1 MAKHD
6 LNKFRNIGIMA
17 HIDAGKTTTT
27 ERVLYYTGV
36 SHKIGE
42 VHEGTATMDWME
54 QEQER
59 GITITSAATTCFWKR
74 SGTEY
79 RINIIDTPGHVDFT
93 MEVERSLRVLDGAVA
108 VFDGVAGVEPQ
119 SETVWR
125 QADKYGVPRI
135 CFINKLDRAGAS
147 FQRSFDS
154 IIARLGAN
162 PVALQIPIGLEDQF
176 KGVVDLIQMKGLI
189 WNDESKGAEY
199 EVVDVPAELL
209 AEAEAARHKLIEA
222 VADVDEELMM
232 KYLEDEGA
240 SITEDEIRAALRKGT
255 IELKLVP
262 VVTGSA
268 FKNKGV
274 QTLLD
279 AVVDYLPSPL
289 DIPPVEGVNPKTG
302 EVETRPA
309 DASAPFSGLVFKI
322 MADKHLGQLSFVRIY
337 SGTIKAGSYAY
348 NPIKDNRERVG
359 RLMRM
364 HANKRED
371 IDEASAGEIIA
382 IGGMKQVTTGD
393 TVCDENKPIV
403 LEAMEFPA
411 PVIRVA
417 VEPKT
422 RADQDKLGIA
432 LSRLAQEDPSFNVST
447 DHETGQTI
455 IAGMG
460 ELHLEIIVDR
470 MKREFGVEA
479 NVGKPQVAYRE
490 TITQPAPG
498 KEVFKKQT
506 GGRGQYGHVE
516 LEIEPAPGE
525 GFVFENE
532 ITGGA
537 IPKEYIKPTEQ
548 GVRDAMERGFLA
560 GYELVDIR
568 VKLVFGSYHEVDSDE
583 RSFHIAGSLA
593 FQDAVKK
600 AKPVLLEPIMRV
612 EVVTPEDYMGAV
624 NGDLNRRRGQ
634 IEKMEPRTGGVQV
647 ITAFVPLSEMFGYT
661 TDLRSATQ
669 GRATSTMHFERYE
682 QAPKNVAEE
691 VIAKVQGV
699 AK

>member
-6 LNKFRNIGIMA
+6 LSKFRNIGIMA

-27 ERVLYYTGV
+27 ERILYYTGIT
-36 SHKIGE
+36 HKIGE

-59 GITITSAATTCFWKR
+59 GITITSAATTCFWER
-74 SGTEY
+74 NGIDH

-147 FQRSFDS
+147 FDRSFES
-154 IIARLGAN
+154 IITRLGAN
-162 PVALQIPIGLEDQF
+162 PVALQIPIGLEDQL
-176 KGVVDLIQMKGLI
+176 KGVVDLISMKGLI
-189 WNDESKGAEY
+189 WKDETKGAEY
-199 EVVDVPAELL
+199 ETTEIPEDLK
-209 AEAEAARHKLIEA
+209 AEAAAAREKLIEA
-222 VADVDEELMM
+222 VASVDDDLMHKYIEGEEIS
-232 KYLEDEGA
+232 EQ
-240 SITEDEIRAALRKGT
+240 EIRKALRAGT
-255 IELKLVP
+255 ISLKIVP

-289 DIPPVEGVNPKTG
+289 DIPPVEGVNPKTNQK
-302 EVETRPA
+302 ETRPPE
-309 DASAPFSGLVFKI
+309 ASAPFSGLVFKI

-337 SGTIKAGSYAY
+337 SGTTKAGSYAY
-348 NPIKDNRERVG
+348 NPVKDAKERVG

-371 IDEASAGEIIA
+371 IEDASAGEIIA

-393 TVCDENKPIV
+393 TICDENKPIV

-422 RADQDKLGIA
+422 RQDQDKLGVA
-432 LSRLAQEDPSFNVST
+432 LNRLAQEDPSFNVST
-447 DHETGQTI
+447 DQETGQTI

-490 TITQPAPG
+490 TITQPAAG
-498 KEVFKKQT
+498 KEIYKKQT
-506 GGRGQYGHVE
+506 GGRGQFGHVE
-516 LEIEPAPGE
+516 IEIEPAPGE
-525 GFVFENE
+525 GFVFVNE

-537 IPKEYIKPTEQ
+537 IPKEYIKPVEQ
-548 GVRDAMERGFLA
+548 GIRDAMERGFLA
-560 GYELVDIR
+560 GYEMVDIKVR
-568 VKLVFGSYHEVDSDE
+568 LVFGNYHEVDSDE

-600 AKPVLLEPIMRV
+600 ASPVLLEPIMRV
-612 EVVTPEDYMGAV
+612 EVVTPNEYTGPV
-624 NGDLNRRRGQ
+624 NGDLHSRRGKIQ
-634 IEKMEPRTGGVQV
+634 STEPRVGGAQV

-682 QAPKNVAEE
+682 QAPKNIAEE

-699 AK
+699 AR

>member
-6 LNKFRNIGIMA
+6 LSKFRNIGIMA

-27 ERVLYYTGV
+27 ERVLYYTGIT
-36 SHKIGE
+36 HKIGE

-59 GITITSAATTCFWKR
+59 GITITSAATTCFWER
-74 SGTEY
+74 NGVDH

-147 FQRSFDS
+147 FDRSFES
-154 IIARLGAN
+154 IITRLGAN
-162 PVALQIPIGLEDQF
+162 PVALQIPIGLEDQL
-176 KGVVDLIQMKGLI
+176 KGVIDLIAMKGLI
-189 WNDESKGAEY
+189 WKDETKGAEY
-199 EVVDVPAELL
+199 EVVDIPDDLKDA
-209 AEAEAARHKLIEA
+209 ATAAREKLIEA
-222 VADVDEELMM
+222 VAGVDDDLMHKYIEGEEIS
-232 KYLEDEGA
+232 EA
-240 SITEDEIRAALRKGT
+240 EIRKALRTGT
-255 IELKLVP
+255 IGLKLVP

-289 DIPPVEGVNPKTG
+289 DVPPVEGINPKNDD
-302 EVETRPA
+302 VETRPA
-309 DASAPFSGLVFKI
+309 DASAPFAGLVFKI

-348 NPIKDNRERVG
+348 NPVKGSRERVG

-371 IDEASAGEIIA
+371 IEDASAGEIIA

-403 LEAMEFPA
+403 LEKMEFPA

-422 RADQDKLGIA
+422 RQDQDKLGVA
-432 LSRLAQEDPSFNVST
+432 LARLAQEDPSFNVST
-447 DHETGQTI
+447 DTETGQTI

-470 MKREFGVEA
+470 MKREFSVEA

-498 KEVFKKQT
+498 KEVYKKQT

-516 LEIEPAPGE
+516 IEIEPAPGE
-525 GFVFENE
+525 GFVFENK

-537 IPKEYIKPTEQ
+537 IPKEYIRPVEH
-548 GVRDAMERGFLA
+548 GIRDAMERGFLA
-560 GYELVDIR
+560 GYELVDIKVR
-568 VKLVFGSYHEVDSDE
+568 LVFGSYHEVDSDE

-600 AKPVLLEPIMRV
+600 AKPVLLEPIMRI
-612 EVVTPEDYMGAV
+612 EIVTPDDYMGAV
-624 NGDLNRRRGQ
+624 NGDLMRRRGQ
-634 IEKMEPRTGGVQV
+634 IEKTEPRPGGAQV

-669 GRATSTMHFERYE
+669 GRATSTMHFERYD

>member
-1 MAKHD
+1 MANISLDKY
-6 LNKFRNIGIMA
+6 RNIGIMA

-27 ERVLYYTGV
+27 ERVLFYTGV

-59 GITITSAATTCFWKR
+59 GITITSAATTCFWTR
-74 SGTEY
+74 NNVEH

-147 FQRSFDS
+147 FDRSFQS
-154 IIARLGAN
+154 ILDRLGAN
-162 PVALQIPIGLEDQF
+162 AVALQIPIGLEDQL
-176 KGVVDLIQMKGLI
+176 KGVIDLITMKGLV

-199 EVVDVPAELL
+199 EITDIPADLVN
-209 AEAEAARHKLIEA
+209 AAKEAREKLVEA
-222 VADVDEELMM
+222 VSSIDDDLME
-232 KYLEDEGA
+232 KYLEGA
-240 SITEDEIRAALRKGT
+240 EISETEIRKALRKGT
-255 IELKLVP
+255 LEMKIVP

-289 DIPPVEGVNPKTG
+289 DVPPIEGINPKTQ
-302 EVETRPA
+302 ETESREA
-309 DASAPFSGLVFKI
+309 SASAPFSGLVFKL

-337 SGTIKAGSYAY
+337 SGTVTAGSYVY
-348 NPIKDNRERVG
+348 NTIKNQKERVG
-359 RLMRM
+359 RLMLM

-371 IDEASAGEIIA
+371 IDSASAGEIVA
-382 IGGMKQVTTGD
+382 IGGMKNVTTGD
-393 TVCDENKPIV
+393 TVSDENHHII
-403 LEAMEFPA
+403 LESMEFPD
-411 PVIRVA
+411 PVVRVA

-422 RADQDKLGIA
+422 RQDQDKMGIA
-432 LSRLAQEDPSFNVST
+432 LNRLAQEDPSFRVNS

-490 TITQPAPG
+490 TITGSAPG
-498 KEVFKKQT
+498 KEIYKKQS
-506 GGRGQYGHVE
+506 GGRGKFGHVE

-525 GFVFENE
+525 GFVFEDK
-532 ITGGA
+532 ITGGS
-537 IPKEYIKPTEQ
+537 IPRQFIKPTME
-548 GVRDAMERGFLA
+548 GVRDAMKRGYLA

-568 VKLVFGSYHEVDSDE
+568 VKLLFGSYHEVDSDE
-583 RSFHIAGSLA
+583 ISFNLAGSFA

-600 AKPVLLEPIMRV
+600 AKPVLLEPIMKI
-612 EVVTPEDYMGAV
+612 EVVTPDEYMGAV

-634 IEKMEPRTGGVQV
+634 IEKMEPRAGNVQV
-647 ITAFVPLSEMFGYT
+647 VTAYVPLSEMFGYT
-661 TDLRSATQ
+661 TDLRSSTQ
-669 GRATSTMHFERYE
+669 GRATSTMHFERYD
-682 QAPKNVAEE
+682 QAPRNVAEE
-691 VIAKVQGV
+691 VIAKVKG
-699 AK
+699 ASS

>member
-1 MAKHD
+1 MAKIG
-6 LNKFRNIGIMA
+6 LEKFRNIGIMA

-27 ERVLYYTGV
+27 ERVLFYTGV

-74 SGTEY
+74 DGQEY

-125 QADKYGVPRI
+125 QADKYKVPRI

-147 FQRSFDS
+147 FDRSFDS
-154 IIARLGAN
+154 IKTRLGAN
-162 PVALQIPIGLEDQF
+162 AVAIQIPIGLEDQL

-189 WNDESKGAEY
+189 WNDETKGAEY
-199 EVVDVPAELL
+199 EVTEIPADLVDA
-209 AEAEAARHKLIEA
+209 AKEAREKLVEA
-222 VADVDEELMM
+222 VSSIDDDLME
-232 KYLEDEGA
+232 KYLEGEEI
-240 SITEDEIRAALRKGT
+240 SEDEIRKGLRKGT
-255 IELKLVP
+255 LAMKIVP

-289 DIPPVEGVNPKTG
+289 DVPAIDGVNPRTD
-302 EVETRPA
+302 EVETRAA
-309 DASAPFSGLVFKI
+309 DDKAPFSGLVFKL
-322 MADKHLGQLSFVRIY
+322 MADKHLGQLAFVRIY
-337 SGTIKAGSYAY
+337 SGTVSSGSYVY
-348 NPIKDNRERVG
+348 NTIKNSKERVG
-359 RLMRM
+359 RLMLM

-371 IDEASAGEIIA
+371 VDSAGAGEIVA
-382 IGGMKQVTTGD
+382 IGGMKNVTTGE
-393 TVCDENKPIV
+393 TISDEGKQII
-403 LEAMEFPA
+403 LESMEFPD
-411 PVIRVA
+411 PVVRVA

-422 RADQDKLGIA
+422 RQDQDKMGIA
-432 LSRLAQEDPSFNVST
+432 LNRLAQEDPSFQVST

-490 TITQPAPG
+490 TITIPAPG
-498 KEVFKKQT
+498 KEIFKKQS
-506 GGRGQYGHVE
+506 GGRGQFAHVE

-525 GFVFENE
+525 GFVFEDK
-532 ITGGA
+532 ITGGS
-537 IPKEYIKPTEQ
+537 IPRQFIKPTME
-548 GVRDAMERGFLA
+548 GIKDALQRGFLA
-560 GYELVDIR
+560 GYELVDI
-568 VKLVFGSYHEVDSDE
+568 KATLNFGSFHEVDSDE

-593 FQDAVKK
+593 FQDAVRK
-600 AKPVLLEPIMRV
+600 AKPVLLEPIMKV
-612 EVVTPEDYMGAV
+612 EVVTPEEYMGAV

-634 IEKMEPRTGGVQV
+634 IEKMEPRPGNVQV
-647 ITAFVPLSEMFGYT
+647 VTSYVPLSEMFGYV

-669 GRATSTMHFERYE
+669 GRATSTMHFERYD

-691 VIAKVQGV
+691 VIAKVKG
-699 AK
+699 ASS